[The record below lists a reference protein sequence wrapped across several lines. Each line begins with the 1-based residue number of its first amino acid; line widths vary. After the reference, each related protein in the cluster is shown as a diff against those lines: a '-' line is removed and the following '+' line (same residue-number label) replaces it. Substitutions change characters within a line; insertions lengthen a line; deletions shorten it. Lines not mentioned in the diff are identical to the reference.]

1 MDMYKKFLKENK
13 NLLEE
18 KENLTPRS
26 YSSARSFV
34 KNNMVKNVL
43 NGLLSKK
50 FIHEDFKNALCVSTD
65 AEMRAAVKL
74 MIKLSKSGDNVLD
87 RNSFWMDPDNMW
99 AGNKM
104 KLVSTF
110 TTYMTHL
117 LSLPRKTA
125 MFKDFKPA
133 NRRLVVR

>member
-1 MDMYKKFLKENK
+1 
-13 NLLEE
+13 
-18 KENLTPRS
+18 
-26 YSSARSFV
+26 
-34 KNNMVKNVL
+34 MVKNIL
-43 NGLLSKK
+43 NSLLLKK

-65 AEMRAAVKL
+65 AELKSAVKL
-74 MIKLSKSGDNVLD
+74 MIKLSKTGNDVLD
-87 RNSFWMDPDNMW
+87 RNSFWMDPNNMW

-117 LSLPRKTA
+117 LSLPWKTA